1 MELNQIYAPIVDDLS
16 KIEDSIKKVGQVDF
30 KWLAQLLEQS
40 LGVGGKRIRP
50 ALTLLSGHFFNYRLE
65 YLIHMATAIE
75 LMHTAT
81 LVHDDAIDKSF
92 TRRGKETIYKV
103 WGTEAAILLGDYL
116 FAKAGVEVSD
126 TQNVRAIRLF
136 SQTLMTI
143 SRGEL
148 NQAKN
153 SYILNQTREDYIQR
167 IYGKTASLF
176 CLSTESGGILSE
188 APEGAIQTLR
198 QYGNDLGLAFQIVD
212 DILDFIGTE
221 KELGKPAGSDLTQGT
236 FTLPAML
243 LNERYPQD
251 NPIKR
256 LFLDRSKKEN
266 IQQAIEQIRNSNI
279 VEECYRIAGEY
290 RDSACRALK
299 ELPTDP
305 AAEALK
311 NLADFVVTRRN

>member
-1 MELNQIYAPIVDDLS
+1 MELNQIYAPIADDLS
-16 KIEDSIKKVGQVDF
+16 KIEDSIKRVAQVDF
-30 KWLAQLLEQS
+30 PWLVQLLNQS

-50 ALTLLSGHFFNYRLE
+50 ALTLLSGRFFNYCPEHLT
-65 YLIHMATAIE
+65 HMATAIE

-92 TRRGKETIYKV
+92 TRRGRETIFKV

-126 TQNVRAIRLF
+126 TQNIRAIRLF

-153 SYILNQTREDYIQR
+153 SFNLNQTRGDYIQR

-188 APEGAIQTLR
+188 ATEEAIQTLR
-198 QYGNDLGLAFQIVD
+198 HYGHNLGLAFQIVD

-221 KELGKPAGSDLTQGT
+221 EQLGKPAGSDLTQGT

-256 LFLDRSKKEN
+256 LFMDSSKKEN
-266 IQQAIEQIRNSNI
+266 IKQAIEQIRNSNI
-279 VEECYRIAGEY
+279 VEECYRIAADY
-290 RDSACRALK
+290 RDFACRSLNI
-299 ELPTDP
+299 LPFNPATDS
-305 AAEALK
+305 LK
-311 NLADFVVTRRN
+311 NLADFVVTRRK